1 MVIVST
7 IGQNLA
13 KENQDFIND
22 MNSEFNQLLEPYA
35 ENVDLNSNNQDYE
48 QKLYDYGMDLAK
60 ELDAMLS
67 EMNQPNAKIYKISKP
82 RYTLND
88 YWTNLDHDMI
98 KKADLYKVKLFMLPR
113 RKKFS
118 MRNLTGSQMKYL
130 LKDSQR
136 WKPRTNTKFGG

>member
-1 MVIVST
+1 
-7 IGQNLA
+7 
-13 KENQDFIND
+13 

-35 ENVDLNSNNQDYE
+35 ENVDLNSNKQDYE
-48 QKLYDYGMDLAK
+48 SKLYDYGMDLAK

-67 EMNQPNAKIYKISKP
+67 QMEQPNSKIYKISKP

-88 YWTNLDHDMI
+88 FWTNLDHDMI
-98 KKADLYKVKLFMLPR
+98 KKADLYKNYIPNAKWVKLFMMPR

-130 LKDSQR
+130 LKDSER

>member
-1 MVIVST
+1 
-7 IGQNLA
+7 
-13 KENQDFIND
+13 

-35 ENVDLNSNNQDYE
+35 ENVDLNSNKNQDYE

-98 KKADLYKVKLFMLPR
+98 KKADLNKVVMDR
-113 RKKFS
+113 
-118 MRNLTGSQMKYL
+118 LTEFNFLVLGRLHNALCTILRFY
-130 LKDSQR
+130 
-136 WKPRTNTKFGG
+136 